1 MPIPPDIPEDAT
13 DAPARETILGAI
25 RHWIV
30 NGTLQPGEIIRDSE
44 IAERFG
50 VSRTPVREAL
60 LQLRYEGL
68 VVMKPKGWT
77 QVKPLDLSQIEN
89 HLRVVDELEA
99 LAARLA
105 AEASDPDLSV
115 AEAANAELEALLDRR
130 GGMAN
135 PQIDWQLLEINDRF
149 HDAVI
154 DMSGNM
160 VLGDALK
167 PIKARMRR
175 YEQLYFDRAT
185 PIDSTSVVQH
195 RQLLDAIRAGDGET
209 AAAVARLNLANSP
222 VRTRSSVRQHA
233 VDAAESTSA

>member
-1 MPIPPDIPEDAT
+1 MPIPLEIPIEPT
-13 DAPARETILGAI
+13 DQPARETVLTWV

-60 LQLRYEGL
+60 LQLRFEGL

-77 QVKPLDLSQIEN
+77 QVKPLELGQIEN
-89 HLRVVDELEA
+89 HLRVVDELEG

-105 AEASDPDLSV
+105 AETPDPDLSR
-115 AEAANAELEALLDRR
+115 AEAANAELEALLDRTE
-130 GGMAN
+130 GSADS
-135 PQIDWQLLEINDRF
+135 QIDWQLIEINDRF
-149 HDAVI
+149 HDAII
-154 DMSGNM
+154 DISGNM
-160 VLGDALK
+160 VLADALK

-185 PIDSTSVVQH
+185 PIDRTSVAQH
-195 RQLLDAIRAGDGET
+195 TMLLDAIRAGDGD
-209 AAAVARLNLANSP
+209 AAATIARLNLTNSP
-222 VRTRSSVRQHA
+222 VRTRSIARRPTP
-233 VDAAESTSA
+233 DIAEGAGS

>member
-1 MPIPPDIPEDAT
+1 MPIPLEVPREPT
-13 DAPARETILGAI
+13 DAPARETVLNYL

-30 NGTLQPGEIIRDSE
+30 DGTLQPGEIIRDSE
-44 IAERFG
+44 IAERFS

-60 LQLRYEGL
+60 LQLRFEGL

-77 QVKPLDLSQIEN
+77 QVKPLDLSQIEA

-105 AEASDPDLSV
+105 AETPDPDLSL
-115 AEAANAELEALLDRR
+115 AEAANVELEVLLERSAKS
-130 GGMAN
+130 AN
-135 PQIDWQLLEINDRF
+135 PEIDWQLIAMNDRF
-149 HDAVI
+149 HDAII
-154 DMSGNM
+154 DISGNM
-160 VLGDALK
+160 VLAEALR

-185 PIDSTSVVQH
+185 PIDRNSVAQH
-195 RQLLDAIRAGDGET
+195 NRLLDAIRAGDGNT

-222 VRTRSSVRQHA
+222 VRTRSSIRRIR
-233 VDAAESTSA
+233 VDAAEGIGA